1 MADFNALS
9 ASLQGEVLVDI
20 AGGFFGPRKA
30 IDDER
35 ELFEHVE
42 NHIRLAEQRALTVC
56 AQLQALLTC
65 KDCVKELLSTI
76 GVPATF
82 LSRVESADPWL
93 SMKLPFAL
101 THEGQYKKCVLQTY
115 ERMYDAFGFF
125 LHGMPYE
132 KKDSEEKHRR
142 TTGYYRYVEWC
153 DELNER
159 IVKVNRDHSP
169 SHVLSVVREM
179 DVEKIAKQK
188 AVGTVNARTGCMPG
202 DDLCLLL
209 VPCEGLKALELPEL
223 PALDTKM
230 STGHTVSSLI
240 KQSAHEMYH
249 RERANVHRVMDT
261 LKQN

>member
-30 IDDER
+30 LDDER

-42 NHIRLAEQRALTVC
+42 NNIRLAEQRALTVC

-65 KDCVKELLSTI
+65 EDCMKELLSTI
-76 GVPATF
+76 GVPAAF
-82 LSRVESADPWL
+82 LSRIESAEPWL

-101 THEGQYKKCVLQTY
+101 TREGQYKKCVLQTY
-115 ERMYDAFGFF
+115 ERLYEAFGFF

-132 KKDSEEKHRR
+132 EKDTEEKHRR
-142 TTGYYRYVEWC
+142 TTGYYRYLEWC

-169 SHVLSVVREM
+169 SQVLSVVREM

-188 AVGTVNARTGCMPG
+188 AVGTVNAQTGCMPG
-202 DDLCLLL
+202 DDLCLML

-223 PALDTKM
+223 PAPDKKIH
-230 STGHTVSSLI
+230 TGHSVSSLI
-240 KQSAHEMYH
+240 KKCAQEIYH
-249 RERANVHRVMDT
+249 RERSNVQRVMDE
-261 LKQN
+261 LKHN